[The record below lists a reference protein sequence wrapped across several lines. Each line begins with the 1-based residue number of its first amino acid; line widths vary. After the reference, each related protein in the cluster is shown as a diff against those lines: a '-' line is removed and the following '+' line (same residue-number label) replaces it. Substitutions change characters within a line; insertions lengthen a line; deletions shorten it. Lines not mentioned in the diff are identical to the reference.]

1 MVDKN
6 GEDTEKNLKDV
17 GDIKSLPA
25 VLKKNTSKIMG
36 VLPSGFDDAEK
47 KDMVRAIFY
56 LAVKAY
62 EEIPM
67 LRNCTPDSILKS
79 IMDAASLGMI
89 PFSKTNECA
98 IIPYGKIAQLQL
110 MYRGV
115 HRLAMNTGLFKNIRI
130 DTVRAGDKFN
140 YEKGFNIRLTHIPLL
155 EPIADR
161 DIQFFYGLYELKD
174 GGRDFVVMARKD
186 MDAHRD
192 KYSKQY
198 KKAKENKN
206 LGNAKW
212 HTEYEAMG
220 LKTILIK
227 LLKYA
232 PKSEKLINQ
241 LALDKVIKRE
251 IAPEPKDFTKEAEE
265 DFILERQ
272 FDAEGSGVYEETEE
286 EKGKKK
292 VKKEKDIGVKET
304 IKGKPG
310 SLVTDEALDHIFAM
324 GKTLHI
330 DDKSLNNKI
339 KLRFKINNVKDMT
352 VAQAEK
358 VFKDLKADIDKLNK
372 EADEIEKGIA
382 LQEKREQEARESTK
396 EAEGPEK
403 EEKIEQQSLT

>member
-62 EEIPM
+62 EEMPE
-67 LRNCTPDSILKS
+67 LRNCTPDSVLKA

-98 IIPYGKIAQLQL
+98 IISYGKIAQLQL
-110 MYRGV
+110 MYQGV
-115 HRLAMNTGLFKNIRI
+115 YRLAMNTGLYKDIRFGI
-130 DTVRAGDKFN
+130 VREEDKFN
-140 YEKGFNIRLTHIPLL
+140 YRRGFEIDLVHIASLKPEVDREITH
-155 EPIADR
+155 
-161 DIQFFYGLYELKD
+161 FYGLYILQS
-174 GGRDFVVMARKD
+174 GGRDFVVMTRKD

-198 KKAKENKN
+198 KKAKANKN
-206 LGNAKW
+206 LANAKW
-212 HTEYEAMG
+212 HTDFPAMG

-227 LLKYA
+227 LFKYA

-272 FDAEGSGVYEETEE
+272 FDAEGSGVYEETDE

-292 VKKEKDIGVKET
+292 VKKETEVKET
-304 IKGKPG
+304 VKGKPE
-310 SLVTDEALDHIFAM
+310 SLVTDEALNHIFAM

-330 DDKSLNNKI
+330 DDKDLNNKI

-382 LQEKREQEARESTK
+382 AQEKREQEAREGK
-396 EAEGPEK
+396 IV
-403 EEKIEQQSLT
+403 EEEI